1 MPRRV
6 HHSGAE
12 DRPRDRLLS
21 SRSRSV
27 RCARCEVIMAQLPVN
42 RLMRAGVRSAAGR
55 LVLRSL
61 RDIRDLE
68 LFDRAMTLAA
78 QAFTSILPILI
89 VAGSLR
95 GSLNP
100 EADAAFAANLSL
112 DDRTAEL
119 VQQSMPQQ
127 VGGVTFTQVVGALL
141 VIIAA
146 TSFARALERCI
157 RRIWKTPKVGIRFA
171 WRWVVAIVAVVV
183 GIILVVATRNVVRG
197 AGAISG
203 LEFIIE
209 AAVWCVLWWIASW
222 IVINRS
228 VSLRALLPGSVL
240 AGLGFAVAAVV
251 GRVYLPRVLASSAD
265 QFGVLGLAFSYIGW
279 LFVLMAVF
287 LVAATIGRVIHL
299 AVIGRLWSHSG
310 ESAARPATSSRH

>member
-1 MPRRV
+1 
-6 HHSGAE
+6 
-12 DRPRDRLLS
+12 
-21 SRSRSV
+21 
-27 RCARCEVIMAQLPVN
+27 MAQPLVN

-55 LVLRSL
+55 FAIRAL

-100 EADAAFAANLSL
+100 EADSMFATNLSL

-127 VGGVTFTQVVGALL
+127 TGGVTLTQVVGALL
-141 VIIAA
+141 LIVAA
-146 TSFARALERCI
+146 TSFARALERCFMK
-157 RRIWKTPKVGIRFA
+157 IWKTPKARIRFA
-171 WRWVVAIVAVVV
+171 WRWVAAIVAMVIGFAVVV
-183 GIILVVATRNVVRG
+183 VTRNVVRG
-197 AGAISG
+197 TAAISV
-203 LEFIIE
+203 LEFVIE
-209 AAVWCVLWWIASW
+209 AVIWGALWWIASW
-222 IVINRS
+222 LVINRS

-240 AGLGFAVAAVV
+240 AELGFAVATVV
-251 GRVYLPRVLASSAD
+251 GRVYLPGVLASSAD

-279 LFVLMAVF
+279 IFVLMSVLLAAV
-287 LVAATIGRVIHL
+287 TIGRVIHL
-299 AVIGRLWSHSG
+299 ASTGQLWSRSG
-310 ESAARPATSSRH
+310 GAAEPQAATNKVP